1 MIEFLTEKERLALLF
16 SERNGAILLDSII
29 AVTPMKEKTDKV
41 SAYIRNP
48 KMDGGRTDQWLGNVL
63 GFENLG
69 PIRLIDKYYY
79 RLHLHNNPCQS
90 DCIIDISSPT
100 LYCPS
105 YQPSLSFR
113 KSS

>member
-48 KMDGGRTDQWLGNVL
+48 KMDGGRTDQ
-63 GFENLG
+63 
-69 PIRLIDKYYY
+69 
-79 RLHLHNNPCQS
+79 
-90 DCIIDISSPT
+90 
-100 LYCPS
+100 
-105 YQPSLSFR
+105 
-113 KSS
+113 